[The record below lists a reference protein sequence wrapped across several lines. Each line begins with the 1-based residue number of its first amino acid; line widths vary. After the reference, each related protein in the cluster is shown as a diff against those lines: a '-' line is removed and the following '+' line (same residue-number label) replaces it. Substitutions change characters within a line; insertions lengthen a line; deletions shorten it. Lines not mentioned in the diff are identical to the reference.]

1 MKRKIE
7 TISNIKVKAVADGGT
22 ILDENHIVEGGNLL
36 RVGVAISV
44 EQKLTYTRDG
54 VNYLSLNSGDAVT
67 ANGSYLFEFQVVAGD
82 IINFKLNVAG
92 AYVVKHFILES
103 FLDG

>member
-1 MKRKIE
+1 MRRKIK
-7 TISNIKVKAVADGGT
+7 TISNEKLKAIADGGT
-22 ILDENHIVEGGNLL
+22 VLDENHIVQSGNLY

-54 VNYLSLNSGDAVT
+54 INYLSLNSGEALAAD
-67 ANGSYLFEFQVVAGD
+67 GSYLFEFQVVAGD
-82 IINFKLNVAG
+82 VINFKIDVAG